1 MKWFVIL
8 VVIMGLATI
17 GVANAVSSQ
26 PEDTQAQG
34 KGKDMV
40 EHFTFNGQERTYL
53 LHLPP
58 GLDKEKPVPL
68 LVMLHYYT
76 GTGEAEAYQTG
87 FSDKADVEH
96 FIAVY
101 PDGPNPAPPGFAW
114 NTPSPEPGPNA
125 DAAFVGELIKRSQA
139 QYTIDQKRIYVCGM
153 SQGAFAA
160 YAIGCELSSVV
171 AAIAPVN
178 GILFTKP
185 KSADPISVLIIN
197 GTDDQG
203 IPFNGAAA
211 SEETGDLAI
220 PSVAEAVAVW
230 VAHNGCSKEPKKTM
244 RENIAIE
251 VYSGGRQST
260 EVVLY
265 KRIGGGHEWPGDHS
279 DKTKTTHIDAGD
291 IWEFFK
297 QHPKQ

>member
-1 MKWFVIL
+1 MKFVAVLI
-8 VVIMGLATI
+8 IMMMLSTLALASEI
-17 GVANAVSSQ
+17 KSQ
-26 PEDTQAQG
+26 SKSEQVQE
-34 KGKDMV
+34 KRKDVV
-40 EHFTFNGQERTYL
+40 EHFIFKGQERTYL

-68 LVMLHYYT
+68 LIMLHYYT

-87 FSDKADVEH
+87 FSDIADLEH

-114 NTPSPEPGPNA
+114 DTPSQESGPNA
-125 DAAFVGELIKRSQA
+125 DAAFVGELIKRLQA
-139 QYTIDQKRIYVCGM
+139 QYAIDQKRIYVCGM

-185 KSADPISVLIIN
+185 TSPDPVSVLIVN
-197 GTDDQG
+197 GTADEG
-203 IPFNGAAA
+203 IPYHGAPA
-211 SEETGDLAI
+211 SEETGGLKLL
-220 PSVAEAVAVW
+220 SVPEAVAVW
-230 VAHNGCSKEPKKTM
+230 VAHNGCSKEPKKSK
-244 RENIAIE
+244 RENLAIE
-251 VYSGGRQST
+251 VYSGGRQGV

-265 KRIGGGHEWPGDHS
+265 SRLGGGHEWPGDPG
-279 DKTKTTHIDAGD
+279 DKTATNHVDAND

-297 QHPKQ
+297 QHSKQ